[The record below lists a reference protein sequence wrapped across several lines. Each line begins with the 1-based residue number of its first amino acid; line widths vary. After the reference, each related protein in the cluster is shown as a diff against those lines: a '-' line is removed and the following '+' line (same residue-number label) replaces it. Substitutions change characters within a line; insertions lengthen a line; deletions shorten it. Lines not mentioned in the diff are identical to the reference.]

1 MNDSPEPECMSRSQ
15 ESRSIF
21 HQTFHSGV
29 DPMICKFHLCPGP
42 GLVLRRNGAEKLNK
56 ETFVQNQTYGSCRR
70 RIIQLKPT
78 LVSSQTN
85 IFSSMRNFST
95 FQSFVWIA
103 HSEIPIFILTPW
115 SFLPYEYCMK
125 KKKRK
130 VKSE

>member
-56 ETFVQNQTYGSCRR
+56 ETFVQNQTYGSCSR
-70 RIIQLKPT
+70 RIIQLKLT

-85 IFSSMRNFST
+85 IYSSMRNFST

-103 HSEIPIFILTPW
+103 HSEIPILILTP
-115 SFLPYEYCMK
+115 
-125 KKKRK
+125 
-130 VKSE
+130 